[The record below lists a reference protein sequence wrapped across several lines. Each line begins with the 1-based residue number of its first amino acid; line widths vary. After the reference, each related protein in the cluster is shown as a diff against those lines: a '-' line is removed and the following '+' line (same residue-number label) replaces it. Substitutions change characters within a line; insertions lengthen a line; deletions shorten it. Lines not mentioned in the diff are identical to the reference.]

1 MKLVFLF
8 FLLSIQIYSKD
19 MVSVG
24 LYVQEKVNIKNVKF
38 ITSVVEKSINQNN
51 ENVNITIKSY
61 YNPKKIL
68 KDFKQNKVKVIL
80 LRSYFYFNNK
90 NKLMGQ
96 FDTKWHL
103 QFGKSKYQQYYLIA
117 NKDAN
122 TKDIFNNK
130 DSYSIITHAGYMNSL
145 LWFDYLKY
153 SKTKKKKKKF
163 KYIFTKKFNQLSSK
177 VFFNKSNLSVLKKE
191 DYESALEL
199 NPQLKKRIK
208 ILYKSKTIF
217 STYIAFTHKSL
228 TKQEKKNIFDLA
240 KNITRILD
248 KSRITDS
255 MEILLLP
262 SETQDDFIELD
273 AFFFQYEKYKKIYF
287 KKK

>member
-1 MKLVFLF
+1 MKLFFLF
-8 FLLSIQIYSKD
+8 FILAIHLCAIDKIN
-19 MVSVG
+19 VG
-24 LYVQEKVNIKNVKF
+24 LYVQEKVNIKNIKF

-51 ENVNITIKSY
+51 KKVNINIKTY

-80 LRSYFYFNNK
+80 LRRYFYFNNK
-90 NKLMGQ
+90 NKLSGE

-130 DSYSIITHAGYMNSL
+130 DSYSIITHAGYMNSQ

-153 SKTKKKKKKF
+153 SKTKKTKKKF
-163 KYIFTKKFNQLSSK
+163 KYIYTKKFNQLSSK
-177 VFFNKSNLSVLKKE
+177 VFFNKKNLSVLRKE

-208 ILYKSKTIF
+208 IIYKSKTIF

-240 KNITRILD
+240 KNITKILD

-255 MEILLLP
+255 MEILLIP

-273 AFFFQYEKYKKIYF
+273 SFFSRYEKYKKIYL
-287 KKK
+287 KKN

>member
-1 MKLVFLF
+1 MKLVFLLF
-8 FLLSIQIYSKD
+8 FFIIQVYSRD
-19 MVSVG
+19 IISVG
-24 LYVQEKVNIKNVKF
+24 LYVQEKVNIKNIKF
-38 ITSVVEKSINQNN
+38 ITSVVEKSVNQNSKN
-51 ENVNITIKSY
+51 ANITIKSY

-68 KDFKQNKVKVIL
+68 KDFKQNKLKVIL

-90 NKLMGQ
+90 KKLSGL
-96 FDTKWHL
+96 FDSKWHL
-103 QFGKSKYQQYYLIA
+103 QFGENKYQQYYLIA
-117 NKDAN
+117 NKDSN

-130 DSYSIITHAGYMNSL
+130 DRYTIITHAGYMNSQ

-163 KYIFTKKFNQLSSK
+163 NYIYTKKFNYLSNK
-177 VFFNKSNLSVLKKE
+177 VFFNKNYISVLKKE

-217 STYIAFTHKSL
+217 STYIGFTHRSL
-228 TKQEKKNIFDLA
+228 SEHEKEDILDLS

-248 KSRITDS
+248 NSRFTDS
-255 MEILLLP
+255 MAVLLTP
-262 SETQDDFIELD
+262 SVSEEDFLELD
-273 AFFFQYEKYKKIYF
+273 HFFSQYQKSKKIYF